1 MASHT
6 KTHFK
11 ETSFTM
17 GDMLIWAS
25 VVVIS
30 YVAVI
35 FSLSATHFFGHTLK
49 PGSIA
54 PFDLTASQKV
64 QVVDEAK
71 TREASQQIRQR
82 TLPVFTHSSAR
93 DDEMLE
99 KLRQRVQIV
108 KQEMA
113 HPGSVKALESQE
125 EDSIK
130 TLAQS
135 LRPADTD
142 AWARDLEHAARRF
155 LSSATIYP
163 GSHHERLAKNFSE
176 FLPDTWGA
184 SVKAASSQ
192 LVVRNVLDSNIVIDE
207 QATQAKIDKAL
218 AEAKP
223 VTKEIE
229 GGTVIVRRGQPITD
243 DQYELLKKLGLT
255 RVQDWSTIV
264 GIAVSLLAA
273 FGLFAVYL
281 HTFEHKWFY
290 SPSAIGLMA
299 TVCVVT
305 CGITTFAGQQYPQFI
320 PLPAAAL
327 VLSVIFGRRLS
338 LILTILLIIFLSLSD
353 LIEGPHLAALTAAS
367 AMALSNK
374 INKRKDLMVAG
385 FLIGLV
391 QAIGYFTAV
400 ILGHM
405 PDTPTN
411 FGMELT
417 LQVLGGLSSAI
428 VAMGSLPFLESLFGM
443 LTPFRIAE
451 LTAAD
456 HPLLRQL
463 EENAPGTYQH
473 SLAVANLAEAGARSI
488 GANVN
493 LVRAGAIY
501 HDIGKM
507 VTPRFFIENQLGD
520 KNPHDFIPPEESRAR
535 VLAHVT
541 NGIELAQKYGLP
553 EQVQAFIPEHQGTT
567 IMAYFYHKACMRDG
581 KDKVKEMDYRYPG
594 PKPSSKESAIVML
607 ADVSEAVTHSMRD
620 PSQEEVEQAMAN
632 VFKAR
637 WDDGQFADSGL
648 THEELDKVRKAFV
661 RVWRTLHHDRLKY
674 PSTTTGRMP
683 VPPPAPPAP
692 DRQATSGGQ
701 RISGGQTA
709 ISGGQTAISGGQKAA
724 TDPQKPTDSGE
735 KTSPDTPSSTAES
748 PQAVPNPATS
758 QSDSNGAQSQTAS
771 NAEIIEGLVVPPD
784 GCCG

>member
-1 MASHT
+1 
-6 KTHFK
+6 
-11 ETSFTM
+11 
-17 GDMLIWAS
+17 MLVWAS
-25 VVVIS
+25 VVVVS

-54 PFDLTASQKV
+54 PADLTASQKV
-64 QVVDEAK
+64 EVVDEIK
-71 TREASQQIRQR
+71 TREARHQIRQR
-82 TLPVFTHSSAR
+82 TLPVFSHSASR
-93 DDEMLE
+93 DDEMLA
-99 KLRQRVQIV
+99 KLRHEVDLL
-108 KQEMA
+108 KQEMTQ
-113 HPGSVKALESQE
+113 PGSVKFTDEHEAG
-125 EDSIK
+125 SITTLSK
-130 TLAQS
+130 TLK
-135 LRPADTD
+135 PTEVE
-142 AWARDLEHAARRF
+142 AWSRDLENATKRF
-155 LSSATIYP
+155 LGSATIYP
-163 GSHHERLAKNFSE
+163 GSHHERLAKNFCE
-176 FLPDTWGA
+176 FLPDNWNPSVRNA
-184 SVKAASSQ
+184 SAQ
-192 LVVRNVLDSNIVIDE
+192 LVVRTVLDSNIVIDQE
-207 QATQAKIDKAL
+207 ATQAKVDKAL

-223 VTKEIE
+223 VTKEIG
-229 GGTVIVRRGQPITD
+229 GGTVIVQRGQTITE

-255 RVQDWSTIV
+255 RVQDWSTIA
-264 GIAVSLLAA
+264 GIAASLLAA
-273 FGLFAVYL
+273 FGLFGVYL

-290 SPSAIGLMA
+290 SPAAIGLMA

-305 CGITTFAGQQYPQFI
+305 CGIATFAGQQYPQFI

-327 VLSVIFGRRLS
+327 VLSVIFGRRLA
-338 LILTILLIIFLSLSD
+338 LILTTLLIIFLSLSD

-374 INKRKDLMVAG
+374 IMKRKDLMVAG

-405 PDTPTN
+405 PDTPIN
-411 FGMELT
+411 FGMELA

-581 KDKVKEMDYRYPG
+581 KDKVNEMDYRYPG

-607 ADVSEAVTHSMRD
+607 ADVSEAVTHSMKD

-637 WDDGQFADSGL
+637 WDDGQFTESTL
-648 THEELDKVRKAFV
+648 THDELDKVRKAFV

-683 VPPPAPPAP
+683 VPPPAPPPP
-692 DRQATSGGQ
+692 DPQATSGGQ
-701 RISGGQTA
+701 RISGGRQAISGGRQA
-709 ISGGQTAISGGQKAA
+709 ISGGQQAVSGEQQTVSGGQKALSGSQEKVSPEGKPV
-724 TDPQKPTDSGE
+724 PQEKPTEEQDKKE
-735 KTSPDTPSSTAES
+735 TSSEADNNGTP
-748 PQAVPNPATS
+748 
-758 QSDSNGAQSQTAS
+758 AS